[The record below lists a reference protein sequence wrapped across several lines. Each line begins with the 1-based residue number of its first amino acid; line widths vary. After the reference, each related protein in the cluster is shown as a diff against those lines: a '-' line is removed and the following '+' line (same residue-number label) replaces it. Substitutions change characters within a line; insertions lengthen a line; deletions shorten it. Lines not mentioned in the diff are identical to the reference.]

1 LATSSTRILVVDD
14 YEPWR
19 RFISS
24 TLQQYPQLQLIGEAS
39 DGPEAVRKTQ
49 ALQPDLVLLD
59 IGLPKLNGIEA
70 ARQIRQLSARPKI
83 LFVSQNHSA
92 DIAEAAMQSG
102 ATGYLVKSDAVGE
115 LLAAVQ
121 AVLQGK
127 RFVSRSVAGSD
138 FMEALDTRTSNGGSL
153 AASVPAKFAPGTLC
167 ERRHVVQFYTDDAYL
182 LDSLCTL
189 FRDGLHGGES
199 IVAVMTGSHRE
210 GLQKRLLA
218 QGIDEAKAKQ
228 KGRVI
233 VLDAVEAL
241 SGFMDAN
248 GPNRERFLSQFGA
261 IFRRAEAAAVAKNKR
276 VVAYGE
282 MVAVLGEQKK
292 FDALI
297 RLERLWNELA
307 LSHSF
312 YLCCAYPASL
322 FQKELIGDAYSTIC
336 TEHSDVVSLFG
347 GPPSSAAIPI

>member
-1 LATSSTRILVVDD
+1 MATSATRILVVDD

-24 TLQQYPQLQLIGEAS
+24 KLQQYPELQLIGEAS
-39 DGPEAVRKTQ
+39 DGVEAVRKTQ

-59 IGLPKLNGIEA
+59 IGLPRLNGIEA
-70 ARQIRQLSARPKI
+70 AKQIRQLSAQPKI
-83 LFVSQNHSA
+83 LFVSQNLSA
-92 DIAEAAMQSG
+92 DIAQAALQSG
-102 ATGYLVKSDAVGE
+102 ATGYLVKSDAVVE

-121 AVLQGK
+121 AVLQGQQ
-127 RFVSRSVAGSD
+127 FVSRSVAGSD
-138 FMEALDTRTSNGGSL
+138 FMEALDTRISEEGSL
-153 AASVPAKFAPGTLC
+153 AAIAPTKFALGEPG
-167 ERRHVVQFYTDDAYL
+167 HVVQFYTEDADL
-182 LDSLCTL
+182 LDNLCTL
-189 FRDGLHGGES
+189 FRDALHAGES
-199 IVAVMTGSHRE
+199 VVAVMTGSHRV
-210 GLQKRLLA
+210 GLQKRLAA
-218 QGIDEAKAKQ
+218 QAIDEAEAKQ
-228 KGRVI
+228 TGRLT

-248 GPNRERFLSQFGA
+248 GPSRERFLLQFGD

-297 RLERLWNELA
+297 RLEQLWNELA
-307 LSHSF
+307 LTHSF

-322 FQKELIGDAYSTIC
+322 FQKKLLGGAYSTIC
-336 TEHSDVVSLFG
+336 TEHSQVVSRF
-347 GPPSSAAIPI
+347 